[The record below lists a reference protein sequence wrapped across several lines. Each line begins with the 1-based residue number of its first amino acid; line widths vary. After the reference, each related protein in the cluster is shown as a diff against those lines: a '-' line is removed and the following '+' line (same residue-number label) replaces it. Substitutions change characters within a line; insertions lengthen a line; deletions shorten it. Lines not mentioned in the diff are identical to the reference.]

1 MLESED
7 IAVLLHS
14 VYIFFIKIMV
24 DVQCCAIS
32 AVQQSD
38 LVTHID
44 TRIFTSS
51 PIVFCP
57 KGWDALPRA
66 VE

>member
-7 IAVLLHS
+7 TAVLPYS
-14 VYIFFIKIMV
+14 VFFFIKIMV